1 MKYQR
6 HAAILKL
13 IKDHDLNTQEQIIT
27 MLRQEGFDATQATVS
42 RDIKEL
48 GLIKVTAS
56 DGNYKY
62 VQPKVN
68 PQGSSAKYL
77 VILNQSILSIT
88 YALHTIVLK
97 THSGMAQAAGA
108 AIDHL
113 VGNEILGSIGGD
125 DTLLLICHS
134 EEHAKNIVFR
144 LNNFLKLESE

>member
-13 IKDHDLNTQEQIIT
+13 IKDHNVNTQEQIIAI
-27 MLRQEGFDATQATVS
+27 LRQEGFDATQATVS

-48 GLIKVTAS
+48 GLIKVANS
-56 DGNYKY
+56 DGSYKY
-62 VQPKVN
+62 VQPKAN
-68 PQGSSAKYL
+68 KEGSSAKYL
-77 VILNQSILSIT
+77 LILNQSILSIT

-134 EEHAKNIVFR
+134 EEHAKNIVSR
-144 LNNFLKLESE
+144 LNTFLKLESE